1 MNKLFV
7 FSLSFILASCAS
19 TTQFQGYPN
28 LDEIKTPTAV
38 IHVVRANSAWGS
50 AITAPVY
57 VDRYLIGRIGPG
69 GHIKIRVPVG
79 RVHVTSTTADAVLQ
93 TVRDEAYFLDVSMP
107 GQIWIYAPDF
117 NVTIINK
124 QRAREILGHEP

>member
-7 FSLSFILASCAS
+7 FLLPFILASCAS

-28 LDEIKTPTAV
+28 LDEKNTPTAV
-38 IHVVRANSAWGS
+38 IHIVRENSAFGA

-69 GHIKIRVPVG
+69 GHIKTRVPVG
-79 RVHVTSTTADAVLQ
+79 RVNVTSTTADVVLQ
-93 TVRDEAYFLDVSMP
+93 TVRDKDYFLDVSMP
-107 GQIWIYAPDF
+107 GQMWLYAPDF

-124 QRAREILGHEP
+124 QRAIEILGYEP